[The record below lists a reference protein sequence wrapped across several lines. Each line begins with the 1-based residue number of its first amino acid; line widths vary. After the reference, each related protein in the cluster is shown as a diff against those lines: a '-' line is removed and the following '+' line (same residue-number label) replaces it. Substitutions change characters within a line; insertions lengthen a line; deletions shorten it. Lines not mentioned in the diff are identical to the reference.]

1 MISGRTRAVSMVLVA
16 TVLWG
21 FIGVPVRVL
30 SDAGLDSLQINGA
43 RTLITTV
50 MLAAILY
57 CYDRSVFRIRRKDIW
72 ILLLAAVMKLLMDIC
87 YVQAQVMLSLSL
99 AAVLLNTGCYFT
111 LILSFF
117 LYRSGLTP
125 LRVLAVFVGFFGCSL
140 MMGVFTEDLG
150 ELDSAGLMIGLGS
163 GLFGAVYAISLM
175 RGMDIGIH
183 PTSALFYVFLFGSF
197 MILPLMDPI
206 GTAVTVSSGWDVAG
220 TLLILGF
227 AFTLVAYYCYSI
239 GLKRLEPSTVNVL
252 LFMEVAMAAVAGMM
266 VYGEMLSPA
275 DVLGLAMILTSVFM
289 VEKGRP
295 GEEDDAVR

>member
-57 CYDRSVFRIRRKDIW
+57 CYDRSVFRIGRKDIW

-87 YVQAQVMLSLSL
+87 YVQAQVMLTLSL

-150 ELDSAGLMIGLGS
+150 DIDSAGLAVGLGS
-163 GLFGAVYAISLM
+163 GLFGAIYAISLKK
-175 RGMDIGIH
+175 GMDSGIR
-183 PTSALFYVFLFGSF
+183 PTSALFYIFLFGSF
-197 MILPLMDPI
+197 MILPLMDPA
-206 GTAVTVSSGWDVAG
+206 GTTVTVFSGWDVAG
-220 TLLILGF
+220 TLVILGF
-227 AFTLVAYYCYSI
+227 FFTLVAYYCYSV

-252 LFMEVAMAAVAGMM
+252 LFMEVAMAAIAGLL
-266 VYGEMLSPA
+266 VYGEMLTAA
-275 DVLGLAMILTSVFM
+275 DIIGLGLILTSIFM
-289 VEKGRP
+289 VEKGAPRS
-295 GEEDDAVR
+295 D